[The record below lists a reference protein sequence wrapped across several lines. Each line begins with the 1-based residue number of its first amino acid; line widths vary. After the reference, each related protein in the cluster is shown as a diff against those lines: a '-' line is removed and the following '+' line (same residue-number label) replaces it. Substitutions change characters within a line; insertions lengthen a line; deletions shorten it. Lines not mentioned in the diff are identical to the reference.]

1 MEAGDLDPA
10 QRAVLIDLFSEIPV
24 LEHLMRNR
32 LEPEVRRDLSAAEF
46 GKLNYFCRLNRHE
59 DRLSN
64 IALCFEETEE
74 QARSPLAA
82 LAARGLFAID
92 DELDPC
98 VRITEAGRAAHAI
111 AISEMAPGIL
121 EIVDGMDPEHLR
133 ITAETLREIRRTVA
147 NMPPRGL

>member
-1 MEAGDLDPA
+1 MAPEEVDPER
-10 QRAVLIDLFSEIPV
+10 RAVLIDLFSEIPV

-32 LEPEVRRDLSAAEF
+32 LEPDVRRDLTASEF

-74 QARSPLAA
+74 QALAPLHA
-82 LAARGLFAID
+82 LAARGFFTIT
-92 DELDPC
+92 DEPDRC
-98 VRITEAGRAAHAI
+98 VRITDAGRAAHAN
-111 AISEMAPGIL
+111 AIEEMAPGIL

-147 NMPPRGL
+147 NMPPPSL